1 MTNLRVL
8 RGTALSAGIAAGL
21 FGLVAFAPSAFAQYN
36 KSPYWNGAPS
46 ATGPTGGPGYGYYYN
61 GPFYGGWNQGYDH
74 VGGELLARRPWAPRT
89 RLVTSAAR
97 VGRECSRPTRR
108 TADFVLAQEAARRF
122 RFGVSRWARQRRGR

>member
-36 KSPYWNGAPS
+36 ESPYWNGAPN

-61 GPFYGGWNQGYDH
+61 GPFYGGWNQGSDSSAAGSYWL
-74 VGGELLARRPWAPRT
+74 GAPR
-89 RLVTSAAR
+89 A
-97 VGRECSRPTRR
+97 VGP
-108 TADFVLAQEAARRF
+108 
-122 RFGVSRWARQRRGR
+122 GW

>member
-8 RGTALSAGIAAGL
+8 RGNALFAGIAAGL

-61 GPFYGGWNQGYDH
+61 GPFYGGWNQGYD
-74 VGGELLARRPWAPRT
+74 
-89 RLVTSAAR
+89 TSAGNYWLVAP
-97 VGRECSRPTRR
+97 GRPGP
-108 TADFVLAQEAARRF
+108 A
-122 RFGVSRWARQRRGR
+122 W